1 MDVCR
6 GEVKYAFTATQRIDP
21 RVVMRFGAKG
31 PSDSRRHRRGTRIFL
46 MSTPRTGWFTLGL
59 FVTAGLLTAQV
70 ASADTILTG
79 PTTKPVAAASNNK
92 TAPTPVSIPAPA
104 LPPANNAKK
113 PLRVLF
119 IGNSYT
125 FFNGGLGT
133 AVKGLASAVKD

>member
-6 GEVKYAFTATQRIDP
+6 GEVKYAFTAAQRIDP
-21 RVVMRFGAKG
+21 RVVMRIGAKG
-31 PSDSRRHRRGTRIFL
+31 SSDSRRHHRGTRIHL

-70 ASADTILTG
+70 ASAETILTG
-79 PTTKPVAAASNNK
+79 PTTKPVAAAANSNK
-92 TAPTPVSIPAPA
+92 TAPTPVSITVPA

-119 IGNSYT
+119 IGNSY
-125 FFNGGLGT
+125 
-133 AVKGLASAVKD
+133 